1 MFGSASGFPASFNL
15 STLNGTNGFK
25 LAGQAAGDGSGGSV
39 SSAGDVNGDGFA
51 DLFIG
56 AYEHNPNGVA
66 NAGAGYV
73 VFGVCHR
80 LPGPARPLRAQRQQ
94 RLQAQRPARRG
105 SRRHQRGLGR
115 RLQRRRLRRP
125 DHRRAACRS
134 ERRHVRRKLRG
145 VRRSLGL
152 PGQHQSLATLDGTN
166 GFKVNG
172 EAAFDNS
179 GFSVAGAGDIN
190 GDGFDDL
197 IIGSF
202 YNDVNGANSGASYI
216 VYGRMPD
223 GSVNRIG
230 TNVSQTLAGGNQA
243 DTLSGLG
250 GNDELWGHGGNDILT
265 GGAGNDTLRGGDG
278 SDNAIYTGNRCRLH
292 DHL

>member
-1 MFGSASGFPASFNL
+1 MPAAATWCSASASGFPAQIEL
-15 STLNGTNGFK
+15 SALNGSNGFK
-25 LAGQAAGDGSGGSV
+25 LSGQSVEDRAGTNVA
-39 SSAGDVNGDGFA
+39 SAGDVNGDGFD
-51 DLFIG
+51 DLIIG
-56 AYEHNPNGVA
+56 APRADPNGDTS
-66 NAGAGYV
+66 GASYV
-73 VFGVCHR
+73 VFG
-80 LPGPARPLRAQRQQ
+80 GASGFPANINLW
-94 RLQAQRPARRG
+94 
-105 SRRHQRGLGR
+105 
-115 RLQRRRLRRP
+115 
-125 DHRRAACRS
+125 
-134 ERRHVRRKLRG
+134 
-145 VRRSLGL
+145 
-152 PGQHQSLATLDGTN
+152 TLDGTN

-250 GNDELWGHGGNDILT
+250 GDDELWGHGGNDILT

-278 SDNAIYTGNRCRLH
+278 SDTAIYTGNRSDYTITYNSATQTFTLVDTRGASPDGTDTATGIETFTFNGVNVTAAELLGGPPPDQHRTGGGERQLRHACR
-292 DHL
+292 DR